1 VVISMILHFIMS
13 AVVAGFFGPVLLGV
27 YLYFISYCAM
37 FAFTFP
43 GFTTELLYWP
53 WILLREFL
61 RIYHD
66 LSEAPVSDPETK
78 NIFGKIGNFLFQE
91 FQNLFILF
99 FICLPILIINL
110 KEVVETT
117 KENPGFMLFMF
128 ALNFSAILMV
138 SGGMEITL
146 HKLYKII
153 VDILISIATFSAE
166 LPMKGIEESTI

>member
-1 VVISMILHFIMS
+1 
-13 AVVAGFFGPVLLGV
+13 
-27 YLYFISYCAM
+27 M

-146 HKLYKII
+146 HRFYTII
-153 VDILISIATFSAE
+153 MDILTSLATFSTE
-166 LPMKGIEESTI
+166 LPMKGIEEAAL